1 MTIKLYNTLTRQVDE
16 FKPIEPG
23 IVRMYNC
30 GPTVY
35 DFAHIGNFRT
45 FLFADLL
52 RRMFEYH
59 GYDVIQVMN
68 LTDVGHMTVDD
79 VADGAGEDKMQVAA
93 RRLKEAKKQGKAEV
107 DNPDDPYQVAEYFID
122 AFVADAKLLGMKI
135 ADEYPQRM
143 PRATANV
150 PGMIAIIKKLIER
163 EHAYVGAD
171 GVVYFDIQSFGD
183 YGTLSG
189 NTVEHLQSG
198 AGGRVGDDQL
208 ASKKHPADF
217 VLWKPDSKHIMKWD
231 SPWGAGYPGWHI
243 ECSAMAMGL
252 LERETIDIHTGGED
266 NIFPHHECEI
276 AQSRG
281 ATGQPFAHYWM
292 HARHLM
298 IEGEKMSKSKGNFF
312 TLRDLLAKGA
322 DPAAVRY
329 ELLKAPYRQNAN
341 LTMKGLNDSTKAVE
355 RLRRFAAMQP
365 VDDNDLAGDRLPVEQ
380 AFGEALADDLNI
392 SAALGELFKWMNG
405 IESPTRDE
413 AAALRRMD
421 GVLDVLEPKQVG
433 QGAKPQAAD
442 GLTDQQIDERCA
454 TIHAARQAKDYD
466 TSDRIRDELAEAG
479 IEVQITRDGVSW
491 KRKLA
496 V

>member
-1 MTIKLYNTLTRQVDE
+1 MTIKLYNTLTRRIDA

-23 IVRMYNC
+23 VVRMYNC

-59 GYDVIQVMN
+59 GYQVIQVMN

-93 RRLKEAKKQGKAEV
+93 RRLAEAKKQGKADV
-107 DNPDDPYQVAEYFID
+107 DNPDDPYQVAEYFIE
-122 AFVADAKLLGMKI
+122 AFVADAKLLGMAI

-143 PRATANV
+143 PRATDNV
-150 PGMIAIIKKLIER
+150 PGMIGIIEKLIER
-163 EHAYVGAD
+163 GHAYVGGD
-171 GVVYFDIQSFGD
+171 GVVYFDIQSFAD

-189 NTVEHLQSG
+189 NTVDDVAAG
-198 AGGRVGDDQL
+198 AGGRVGSEQL
-208 ASKKHPADF
+208 AAKKHPADF
-217 VLWKPDSKHIMKWD
+217 VLWKPDDKHIMKWD
-231 SPWGAGYPGWHI
+231 SPWGTGYPGWHI

-252 LERETIDIHTGGED
+252 LERDTIDIHTGGED

-281 ATGQPFAHYWM
+281 ATGQPFANHWL

-312 TLRDLLAKGA
+312 TLRDLLSKGA

-341 LTMKGLNDSTKAVE
+341 LTMKGLSDSTKAVE
-355 RLRRFAAMQP
+355 RLRRFAAA
-365 VDDNDLAGDRLPVEQ
+365 NDAPADLRGSERLPVEQ

-392 SAALGELFKWMNG
+392 SGALGELFKWMNG
-405 IESPTRDE
+405 IDVPSPDDVAALKRMDRVLNVLEARE
-413 AAALRRMD
+413 AA
-421 GVLDVLEPKQVG
+421 GG
-433 QGAKPQAAD
+433 KPQAA
-442 GLTDQQIDERCA
+442 GLSDQQIEEKCA
-454 TIHAARQAKDYD
+454 AIQQARADKDYA
-466 TSDRIRDELAEAG
+466 TSDRIRDELAQAD
-479 IEVQITRDGVSW
+479 IEVQITRQGVTW

-496 V
+496 M